1 MTIKEMTDIVTTT
14 FHVIDHIYVDIV
26 ETPNGEYEA
35 WIYNSNYSVKDF
47 MFGVEKNGMG
57 IIPFI
62 NMVENNI
69 EDYIGFYS
77 DEVMAERR

>member
-1 MTIKEMTDIVTTT
+1 MTIKEMTDVVTTT
-14 FHVIDHIYVDIV
+14 FHVIDHIYVDVV

-35 WIYNSNYSVKDF
+35 WIYNSNYGVKDF

-57 IIPFI
+57 IISFI
-62 NMVENNI
+62 NMVERSI